1 MICMGVI
8 TGAKGIKGLLKIR
21 SFSDD
26 PTHLVAYGPLT
37 DREAHRHFNI
47 KLVECL
53 SQGAIAS
60 CEGVGNRTQAE
71 QLKGTELFV
80 SRKQLPTPDED
91 EFYHVDLVGM
101 KAVDEHGHI
110 VGNVTA
116 VNNFGAGDFLEIS
129 TPHQG
134 VVTLPFSREAVP
146 TLSMEDKCMIVVR
159 DFILDN
165 TLKTQ
170 NQEQERAQL

>member
-1 MICMGVI
+1 MGVI

-37 DREAHRHFNI
+37 DRETHRHFNI
-47 KLVECL
+47 TLVTTL
-53 SQGAIAS
+53 PHGAIAS
-60 CEGVGNRTQAE
+60 CEGVDDRTQAD

-91 EFYHVDLVGM
+91 EFYHVDLMEM
-101 KAVDEHGHI
+101 KAVDEHGQI
-110 VGNVTA
+110 VGNITA
-116 VNNFGAGDFLEIS
+116 INNFGAGDFLEII
-129 TPHQG
+129 TPQHV

-146 TLSMEDKCMIVVR
+146 TLSMEGKCMTVMR

-165 TLKTQ
+165 TLKTPD
-170 NQEQERAQL
+170 QEQKRHPL